1 MAATFSGSDDERIHV
16 LVDGPESPDWNMA
29 VDDALLAL
37 RQAGT
42 ITGTWVR
49 LFAWRPAAISI
60 GRLQAA
66 AEDLDFAALE
76 RDGVPV
82 VRRST
87 GGKAVFHA
95 DELTYSLIGA
105 VPDLIW
111 GENLH
116 DTYRRVSG
124 VIAAGLARIG
134 VDTAFAP
141 GRPAAGK
148 VPASLEAACFAVTF
162 GHELVHRGRKIC
174 GSAQRRLTRAF
185 LQHGSLLLGPDQA
198 QIARYLQT
206 PGDRTA
212 LAAQLAAETI
222 DVRTAAGRRVALAE
236 LADHVVE
243 ALIERHGPRVIR
255 LDELPDHV
263 RSTAEALRPRV
274 RVTPAAI
281 DSPDPA
287 G

>member
-1 MAATFSGSDDERIHV
+1 MANPSGSEEDRIHV
-16 LVDGPESPDWNMA
+16 LLAGAQSPDWNMA

-37 RQAGT
+37 RQSGA
-42 ITGTWVR
+42 IAGTWVR
-49 LFAWRPAAISI
+49 LFAWRPPAISI
-60 GRLQAA
+60 GRLQSAG
-66 AEDLDFAALE
+66 EDLDFAALE
-76 RDGVPV
+76 RDHVPV

-105 VPDLIW
+105 VPDATW

-124 VIAAGLARIG
+124 VIAAGLARAG
-134 VDTAFAP
+134 VETSFAP

-148 VPASLEAACFAVTF
+148 IPASLEAACFAVAF

-198 QIARYLQT
+198 QIARYLHVS
-206 PGDRTA
+206 GDRTA
-212 LAAQLAAETI
+212 LAARLAEETI
-222 DVRTAAGRRVALAE
+222 DVQTAAGRRVSLDELAE
-236 LADHVVE
+236 HVVE
-243 ALIERHGPRVIR
+243 ALRERHGARVVR
-255 LDELPDHV
+255 LGGLPDMV
-263 RSTAEALRPRV
+263 RRAAEERQPGV
-274 RVTPAAI
+274 RVLPSAV